1 MPTAGT
7 YQLEILITRPFT
19 NDLAAANSTPEQ
31 FLDNVSISGTPV
43 PEPSTFA
50 LLGAGFLFLI
60 GVGRSLGKRQ
70 ACKPQK

>member
-50 LLGAGFLFLI
+50 LGTLGAAGLALARFKKSAH
-60 GVGRSLGKRQ
+60 GGR
-70 ACKPQK
+70 